1 MANVQVDYDYT
12 SRFRCYITIHDSD
25 IDEVIEEW
33 RQDHID
39 DWEPTADY
47 YEHAIHILLE
57 EKYAEYYEPMSDEE
71 IGFGDF
77 DDFDTVILEPYAG
90 NVREEITGQL
100 TLEEQELSI

>member
-1 MANVQVDYDYT
+1 
-12 SRFRCYITIHDSD
+12 
-25 IDEVIEEW
+25 
-33 RQDHID
+33 
-39 DWEPTADY
+39 
-47 YEHAIHILLE
+47 
-57 EKYAEYYEPMSDEE
+57 MSDEE